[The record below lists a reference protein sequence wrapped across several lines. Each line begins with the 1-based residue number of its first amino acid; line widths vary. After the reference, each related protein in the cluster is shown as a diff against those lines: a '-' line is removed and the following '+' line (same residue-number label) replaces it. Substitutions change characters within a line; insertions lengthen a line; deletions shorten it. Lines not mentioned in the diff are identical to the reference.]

1 MSTQL
6 KREPEDELDVARNVG
21 GAPSRPIRVLHLRD
35 SPWIDG
41 PGRTILETGSHLDPA
56 RVEFHIGVLVAKR
69 DGEHPL
75 VDAARQR
82 GISVAAL
89 ADHGRLDSGLIDPI
103 LQIIDDRQIDLLHTS
118 EFRSSLIAQII
129 KRRRPRL
136 RMVATAHGWIAN
148 TLRRRVVRLLD
159 KMMFRRFDHVI
170 IVSEATRSLVPR
182 WWLPD
187 SQATVLRNALV
198 LKSYGSDI
206 VNKPRPPID
215 PNGAITMVNVGRLSP
230 EKGQEMLLNAMH
242 ALTPRWPK
250 LRLKFAGIGPLEQH
264 LRAVARNLGLEERVE
279 FVGYVKDMPRL
290 YADIDLV
297 VQSSFTEG
305 LPNVIL
311 EAAYLRVPIVATA
324 VGGTAEVISHQESGW
339 LIQPS
344 VEQLTD
350 GIARFLERPQDFV
363 RMAERAHQ
371 GILQNYSFD
380 VRTEKLTRIY
390 EKLVGGNS

>member
-1 MSTQL
+1 MSTQAQRQSD
-6 KREPEDELDVARNVG
+6 REFDVSRNAG
-21 GAPSRPIRVLHLRD
+21 GDAPRPIRVLHLRD
-35 SPWIDG
+35 SPWVDG
-41 PGRTILETGSHLDPA
+41 PGRTILETGSHVDPG
-56 RVEFHIGVLVAKR
+56 RVEYHIGVLVAKR
-69 DGEHPL
+69 EGEHPL
-75 VDAARQR
+75 VDAAKQR
-82 GISVAAL
+82 GISITPL
-89 ADHGRLDSGLIDPI
+89 ADHGPLGTELIDPI
-103 LQIIDDRQIDLLHTS
+103 LQIIDDRQIDILHTS
-118 EFRSSLIAQII
+118 EFRSALIAQII
-129 KRRRPRL
+129 KRRRPKL

-148 TLRRRVVRLLD
+148 TFRRRVTRLLD

-198 LKSYGSDI
+198 LKSYGSET
-206 VNKPRPPID
+206 VNKPRRPVD
-215 PNGAITMVNVGRLSP
+215 PNGEITMVNVGRLSP

-250 LRLKFAGIGPLEQH
+250 LRLKIAGIGPLEEH
-264 LRAVARNLGLEERVE
+264 LRSVARNLGLEERVE
-279 FVGYVKDMPRL
+279 FVGYVKDMPPL

-324 VGGTAEVISHQESGW
+324 VGGTAEVVSHKESGW
-339 LIQPS
+339 LIQPTLP
-344 VEQLTD
+344 QLTD
-350 GIARFLERPQDFV
+350 GIAQFLERPQDFV

-380 VRTEKLTRIY
+380 VRTEKLTQVY
-390 EKLVGGNS
+390 ERVLGRRP

>member
-1 MSTQL
+1 MSTQ
-6 KREPEDELDVARNVG
+6 PSFQYASPLDVAP
-21 GAPSRPIRVLHLRD
+21 ATSQPIRVLHLRD

-56 RVEFHIGVLVAKR
+56 RVDFHIGVLVAKR
-69 DGEHPL
+69 EGEHPL
-75 VDAARQR
+75 VDAASQR
-82 GISVAAL
+82 GIHVSAL
-89 ADHGRLDSGLIDPI
+89 ADHGRLGRELIDPI
-103 LQIIDDRQIDLLHTS
+103 LRIIDERQIDLLHTS
-118 EFRSSLIAQII
+118 EFRTSLIAQLI
-129 KRRRPRL
+129 KRRRPQL

-148 TLRRRVVRLLD
+148 TFRRRIVRLLD
-159 KMMFRRFDHVI
+159 KMMFRRFDHVV
-170 IVSEATRSLVPR
+170 IVSDATRSLVPR

-206 VNKPRPPID
+206 VDRPRRPID
-215 PNGAITMVNVGRLSP
+215 PNNVTLVNVGRLSP

-242 ALTPRWPK
+242 ALTPRWPG

-264 LRAVARNLGLEERVE
+264 LRSVARNLGLEERVE

-324 VGGTAEVISHQESGW
+324 VGGTAEVISHGRSGW
-339 LIQPS
+339 LIEPKL
-344 VEQLTD
+344 EPLIA
-350 GIARFLERPQDFV
+350 GIERFLDRPQEFV
-363 RMAERAHQ
+363 SMAERAHQ
-371 GILQNYSFD
+371 GILENYSFD
-380 VRTEKLTRIY
+380 VRTEKLTQIY
-390 EKLVGGNS
+390 ERLLGRRS

>member
-1 MSTQL
+1 MSTQP
-6 KREPEDELDVARNVG
+6 RFESATEIAR
-21 GAPSRPIRVLHLRD
+21 ATSRPIRVLHLRD
-35 SPWIDG
+35 SPWVDG

-56 RVEFHIGVLVAKR
+56 RVEFHIGVLVATR
-69 DGEHPL
+69 EGEHPL
-75 VDAARQR
+75 VDSARQR
-82 GISVAAL
+82 GISVTAL
-89 ADHGRLDSGLIDPI
+89 ADHGRLDSELIDPI

-129 KRRRPRL
+129 KRRRPKL
-136 RMVATAHGWIAN
+136 RFVATAHGWIAN
-148 TLRRRVVRLLD
+148 TFRRRLVRLLD

-170 IVSEATRSLVPR
+170 IVSDATRSLVPR

-198 LKSYGSDI
+198 LKSYGSETI
-206 VNKPRPPID
+206 SKSRRPID
-215 PNGAITMVNVGRLSP
+215 PNNVTLVNVGRLSP

-250 LRLKFAGIGPLEQH
+250 LRLKFAGIGPLEAQ
-264 LRAVARNLGLEERVE
+264 LRSVARNLGLEERVE

-290 YADIDLV
+290 YADVDLV

-324 VGGTAEVISHQESGW
+324 VGGTAEVIAHRESGW
-339 LIQPS
+339 LIQPTL
-344 VEQLTD
+344 EQLTD
-350 GIARFLERPQDFV
+350 GISQFLERPQDFV
-363 RMAERAHQ
+363 RMAEMAHQ
-371 GILQNYSFD
+371 GILRNYSFEG
-380 VRTEKLTRIY
+380 RTEKLTQVY
-390 EKLVGGNS
+390 ERLLGRRT

>member
-1 MSTQL
+1 MSTQP
-6 KREPEDELDVARNVG
+6 KFESASHVAR
-21 GAPSRPIRVLHLRD
+21 ATTQPIRVLHLRD
-35 SPWIDG
+35 SPWVDG

-82 GISVAAL
+82 GISVTPL
-89 ADHGRLDSGLIDPI
+89 DDHGRLDSSLIDPI
-103 LQIIDDRQIDLLHTS
+103 LKIIDERRIDLLHTS
-118 EFRSSLIAQII
+118 EFRSSLIAQIV
-129 KRRRPRL
+129 KRRRPKL

-148 TLRRRVVRLLD
+148 TFRRRVVRLLD

-170 IVSEATRSLVPR
+170 IVSDATRSLVPR

-198 LKSYGSDI
+198 LKSYGREILD
-206 VNKPRPPID
+206 KPRRPID
-215 PNGAITMVNVGRLSP
+215 PDNVTLVNVGRLSP

-250 LRLKFAGIGPLEQH
+250 LRLKFAGIGPLEEQ
-264 LRAVARNLGLEERVE
+264 LRVVARNLGLEERVE
-279 FVGYVKDMPRL
+279 FVGYVNDMPRL

-324 VGGTAEVISHQESGW
+324 VGGTAEVISHKESGW
-339 LIQPS
+339 LIQPTL
-344 VEQLTD
+344 EQLTD
-350 GIARFLERPQDFV
+350 GIAQFLERPQDFV
-363 RMAERAHQ
+363 RMAEQAHQ
-371 GILQNYSFD
+371 GILRNYSFD

-390 EKLVGGNS
+390 EKLVGRNS

>member
-1 MSTQL
+1 MSTQAQRHPG
-6 KREPEDELDVARNVG
+6 REPDVAR
-21 GAPSRPIRVLHLRD
+21 ATTQPIRVLHLRD
-35 SPWIDG
+35 SPWVDG
-41 PGRTILETGSHLDPA
+41 PGRTILETGSHVDPA

-82 GISVAAL
+82 GISVTPI
-89 ADHGRLDSGLIDPI
+89 ADHGRLDSELLNPI

-129 KRRRPRL
+129 KRRRPKL

-148 TLRRRVVRLLD
+148 TFRRRVTRLLD

-170 IVSEATRSLVPR
+170 IVSDATRSLVPR
-182 WWLPD
+182 WWLPE

-198 LKSYGSDI
+198 LKSYGNEILDQ
-206 VNKPRPPID
+206 PRRPID
-215 PNGAITMVNVGRLSP
+215 QHGVTTLLNVGRLSP

-250 LRLKFAGIGPLEQH
+250 LRLKFAGIGPLEEQ
-264 LRAVARNLGLEERVE
+264 LRSVARNLGLEERVE

-339 LIQPS
+339 LIQPTL
-344 VEQLTD
+344 EQLTD
-350 GIARFLERPQDFV
+350 GIAQFLARPQDFV
-363 RMAERAHQ
+363 RMAEQAHQ
-371 GILQNYSFD
+371 GILRNYSFD

-390 EKLVGGNS
+390 EKLVGRNP